1 MVPPLLLVAA
11 LLAQEPTTPAGEEVR
26 LERIRKA
33 LAEAPEISITPP
45 VSREGL
51 VFRVTIHAPQPQKPL
66 WDDWSNVPSYIRPNM
81 PLYHYEFMQ
90 QVTPEQFRGGTF
102 YTVGIPVG
110 TLLELLGK
118 QISIAHRKSQEE
130 RAREE
135 VRKALEEVLA
145 CRADPSRPGC

>member
-1 MVPPLLLVAA
+1 M
-11 LLAQEPTTPAGEEVR
+11 R
-26 LERIRKA
+26 LERIRRA
-33 LAEAPEISITPP
+33 LAEPPAVTIAPP
-45 VSREGL
+45 VRRDGL
-51 VFRVTIHAPQPQKPL
+51 VFRVTVHAPQPEKPM

-81 PLYHYEFMQ
+81 PLYHYEFLQ
-90 QVTPEQFRGGTF
+90 QVTPEAFRAGTF
-102 YTVGIPVG
+102 ATVGLPIG